1 MDKVNLKNYTLKEIE
16 QLMET
21 FKEKKFRAQQVFS
34 WLYKGIYDFEDMTNL
49 SKSLRSL
56 LTEHCYIE
64 NILVEQKMTSKED
77 HTRKYL
83 FALKDEHII
92 ESVYMEY
99 KHGST
104 VCISSQV
111 GCKMGCSFCASTIG
125 GVKRNLNAS
134 EMLEQV
140 LQIQKDVS
148 KRISNVVIMGSGEP
162 FENYEEVMRFLK
174 IVNSPHGLNI
184 GLRNITVS
192 TCGILPKIIE
202 FAKDMP
208 QVTLAISLHA
218 PNNNIRNAIMHI
230 NKNYPIE
237 KLIEVCKEY
246 ITITNKRITF
256 EYALIEGLND
266 SLENAE
272 QLAGLLKNMLCHVNL
287 IPLNNVEEM
296 KYKGSKRAVALQF
309 KDVLEK
315 NGINATIRR
324 ELGEDIDAACGQ
336 LRRRHMK
343 NKC

>member
-1 MDKVNLKNYTLKEIE
+1 MMEKINLKNYTLEE
-16 QLMET
+16 LENLMEQ
-21 FKEKKFRAQQVFS
+21 FDEKKFRARQIFS
-34 WLYKGIYDFEDMTNL
+34 WLYKGVYDFEEMTNL
-49 SKSLRSL
+49 SKSLRNQL
-56 LTEHCYIE
+56 KEYCYIE
-64 NILVEQKMTSKED
+64 NISDKQIMISKED
-77 HTRKYL
+77 STRKYL
-83 FALKDEHII
+83 FGLKDDHII

-111 GCKMGCSFCASTIG
+111 GCGMGCSFCASAIG
-125 GVKRNLNAS
+125 GVKRNLHAS

-140 LQIQKDVS
+140 LQIQNDVS

-162 FENYEEVMRFLK
+162 FENFEEVLKFLK
-174 IVNSPHGLNI
+174 IINNDQGLNI
-184 GLRNITVS
+184 GLRNITIS

-202 FAKDMP
+202 FAKQMP

-218 PNNNIRNAIMHI
+218 PNNNIRNKIMSI
-230 NKNYPIE
+230 NKKYPIE
-237 KLIEVCKEY
+237 ELMKVCQQY
-246 ITITNKRITF
+246 ISLTNKRITF

-266 SLENAE
+266 SKENAE

-296 KYKGSKRAVALQF
+296 QYKGSTRAAAMHF

-336 LRRRHMK
+336 LRRRHIK
-343 NKC
+343 N

>member
-1 MDKVNLKNYTLKEIE
+1 MEKINLKNYTLEE
-16 QLMET
+16 LENLMEQ
-21 FKEKKFRAQQVFS
+21 FDEKKFRARQIFS
-34 WLYKGIYDFEDMTNL
+34 WLYKGVYDFEEMTNL
-49 SKSLRSL
+49 SKSLRKQL
-56 LTEHCYIE
+56 KAYCYIE
-64 NILVEQKMTSKED
+64 NISVKQMMISKED
-77 HTRKYL
+77 STRKYL
-83 FALKDEHII
+83 FGLKDDHII

-111 GCKMGCSFCASTIG
+111 GCGMGCSFCASAIG
-125 GVKRNLNAS
+125 GVKRNLHAS

-140 LQIQKDVS
+140 LQIQNDVS

-162 FENYEEVMRFLK
+162 FENYEEILKFLK
-174 IVNSPHGLNI
+174 IINDGQGLNI
-184 GLRNITVS
+184 SLRNITIS

-202 FAKDMP
+202 FAKQMP

-218 PNNNIRNAIMHI
+218 PNNNIRNKIMSI
-230 NKNYPIE
+230 NKKYPIE
-237 KLIEVCKEY
+237 ELMKVCRQY
-246 ITITNKRITF
+246 ISLTNKRITF

-266 SLENAE
+266 SKGNAE

-296 KYKGSKRAVALQF
+296 QYKGSTRAVAMHF

-315 NGINATIRR
+315 NGINTTIRR

-336 LRRRHMK
+336 LRRRHIK
-343 NKC
+343 N